1 MDVAVRRRVG
11 LFVTTARAIVAARTG
26 DLDAAAELAQASVT
40 VIDRGDEL
48 WQRADV
54 RRWVSE
60 VARARGDVEEE
71 RRLLT
76 EALELYAAK
85 EIVTWN
91 DAIRTRLA
99 EL

>member
-1 MDVAVRRRVG
+1 MSVVARGCGAAV
-11 LFVTTARAIVAARTG
+11 LAARTG
-26 DLDAAAELAQASVT
+26 RPRDGGRAGAQASVE
-40 VIDRGDEL
+40 VVDRGDQL
-48 WQRADV
+48 WQRADI

-91 DAIRTRLA
+91 EQLEARLRRA
-99 EL
+99 LGCLP